1 MTTRRVTTGSKKKTT
16 APKVLTA
23 QARVIDREAIQLRA
37 YERFLARGG
46 VHGHDLED
54 WLTAEAELS
63 KT

>member
-1 MTTRRVTTGSKKKTT
+1 MATRRVTTGSKKKT
-16 APKVLTA
+16 APMVLTA

-37 YERFLARGG
+37 YERFLARGA